1 MSEVRNDSKRL
12 EAKRQDNARNEK
24 SRSAEQT
31 EKTRERF
38 KQALQ
43 KNQKPADPRQRAQQ
57 QTSQLATAR
66 SAQRQGEARGQNQ
79 RLATQRTQDA
89 DQTAQTAEGRS
100 QQSEAGRQG
109 QLNRRSQ
116 LGARQKGQ
124 EQNLERSGEAGRQLE
139 QKGQQSLQRKGQ
151 PKGSKGN
158 EVPADPIRSTSQD
171 REEGTTLRDQ
181 SSRGIA
187 EGGQGKIA
195 VEAIGARAE
204 QTKAQQAEPMKIPQI
219 ILEALA
225 KKVFVGIDAAGNG
238 RFDIELG
245 GQMLAGLRLSITAK
259 DGKVHIQIGGDN
271 KSAGRL
277 LKGHHTELA
286 GLLRK
291 RNLDLEGI
299 DLDDS

>member
-1 MSEVRNDSKRL
+1 MSEVRNDNKRM
-12 EAKRQDNARNEK
+12 ETQRQDRARNDK
-24 SRSAEQT
+24 ARTAEQT

-43 KNQKPADPRQRAQQ
+43 RQQKPADPRQKTQQ
-57 QTSQLATAR
+57 QMGRQA
-66 SAQRQGEARGQNQ
+66 AQRQGEARTQNQ
-79 RLATQRTQDA
+79 RNTAQVTQDA
-89 DQTAQTAEGRS
+89 QKSAQTAEGRS
-100 QQSEAGRQG
+100 QQSETGRQG
-109 QLNRRSQ
+109 QLNRRSHLDQ
-116 LGARQKGQ
+116 RQKGQ
-124 EQNLERSGEAGRQLE
+124 EQSLQRSGETGRQLE
-139 QKGQQSLQRKGQ
+139 QKGQQSLRRQSQSSGQ
-151 PKGSKGN
+151 PAKEAPAEMVSAKG
-158 EVPADPIRSTSQD
+158 QD
-171 REEGTTLRDQ
+171 REGGTSVRDEGH
-181 SSRGIA
+181 RGVT
-187 EGGQGKIA
+187 EGHLGKIA

-245 GQMLAGLRLSITAK
+245 GQMLSGLRLSITAK
-259 DGKVHIQIGGDN
+259 DGKVHIQIGGEN

-286 GLLRK
+286 SLLRK

-299 DLDDS
+299 DLDE

>member
-1 MSEVRNDSKRL
+1 MSEVRNDNKRM
-12 EAKRQDNARNEK
+12 EAQRQERSRNDKART
-24 SRSAEQT
+24 AQQT

-43 KNQKPADPRQRAQQ
+43 RNQKPADPRQKTQQ
-57 QTSQLATAR
+57 QAAR
-66 SAQRQGEARGQNQ
+66 QANAQASQRQGEARGSQQ
-79 RLATQRTQDA
+79 RNAAQLSQDA
-89 DQTAQTAEGRS
+89 QRSAQTAEGRS

-109 QLNRRSQ
+109 QLDRRSQ
-116 LGARQKGQ
+116 LSQRQKGQ
-124 EQNLERSGEAGRQLE
+124 EHNLQRSGESGRQLE
-139 QKGQQSLQRKGQ
+139 QKGQQSLQRQRQSRPTSGK
-151 PKGSKGN
+151 
-158 EVPADPIRSTSQD
+158 EAPADPAPLKGQD
-171 REEGTTLRDQ
+171 RDSSTALREQ
-181 SSRGIA
+181 SPRGIS
-187 EGGQGKIA
+187 EGNVGNLA

-204 QTKAQQAEPMKIPQI
+204 QTKGQQAEPMKIPQV

-225 KKVFVGIDAAGNG
+225 KKVFVGIDGAGNG

-299 DLDDS
+299 DLDE